1 MMPDLDL
8 LEQITTD
15 QNSSSQRYPIRE
27 IFSRFLPEYVSS
39 HSLSEEQW
47 SAAQCIAACKSG
59 KLGYNISYCESCGHI
74 EIHARSCN
82 NRHCPCCQSPQEKKW
97 ILARNSELIEGSA
110 YYHVIFTVPYELND
124 LIYANQKALYN
135 LMFSCVSETLLC
147 LCKDKRYLGATPGI
161 IMVLHT
167 WGQQLN
173 YHPHIHCCL
182 SGCGLTPANTFA
194 EGCHKGFL
202 LPVKAVA
209 KMFRGKFL
217 DKLNH
222 LYETDKLVIPANN
235 IELSNPDCWHEFLNT
250 LYCKEFLPF
259 IKETF
264 NGNGNAITY
273 LARYAYRT
281 AISNSRIENVT
292 DSEVSFRYKDYKNGS
307 ETKVKTVSGE
317 EFLHL
322 FLQHILPKG
331 FTRVRFAGYLSNCC
345 KTKKLKRIHHLRNTI
360 YHPNPVKNLHMDE
373 LMMVLYKRD
382 ICSCRECSQKMIR
395 IRTGGP
401 PRWSFQPSCTLK

>member
-1 MMPDLDL
+1 MMLDLDQ
-8 LEQITTD
+8 LEQMDID
-15 QNSSSQRYPIRE
+15 QGPSDQRYPIRE
-27 IFSRFLPEYVSS
+27 IFSRFLSKYASS

-82 NRHCPCCQSPQEKKW
+82 NRHCPCCQSSQEKKW
-97 ILARNSELIEGSA
+97 VLARNSELIEGCA
-110 YYHVIFTVPYELND
+110 YNHAIFTVPSELYD

-135 LMFSCVSETLLC
+135 LMFSCVSETLIC
-147 LCKDKRYLGATPGI
+147 LCRDKRYLGATPGI

-182 SGCGLTPANTFA
+182 SGCGLTPSDTFA

-217 DKLNH
+217 EKLNH
-222 LYETDKLVIPANN
+222 LYESGRLTLPVSGKDLANPH
-235 IELSNPDCWHEFLNT
+235 IWESFLDS
-250 LYCKEFLPF
+250 LYRKEFLPF

-292 DSEVSFRYKDYKNGS
+292 DQEVSFRYKDYKNGS
-307 ETKVKTVSGE
+307 ETKTKTVSGE

-345 KTKKLKRIHHLRNTI
+345 KAKKLKLIHHLRNTI
-360 YHPNPVKNLHMDE
+360 YRPNPVKGLRMDE
-373 LMMVLYKRD
+373 LMMLLYKRD

-401 PRWSFQPSCTLK
+401 PGRSVQKSSTLK

>member
-1 MMPDLDL
+1 MMHDLQMDS
-8 LEQITTD
+8 EIR
-15 QNSSSQRYPIRE
+15 SSDRRYPIRE
-27 IFSRFLPEYVSS
+27 IFSRFLPEYAAS
-39 HSLSEEQW
+39 HSLTQEQW

-59 KLGYNISYCESCGHI
+59 KLGYNVSYCENCGHI

-97 ILARNSELIEGSA
+97 VLARNSELIKDCA
-110 YYHVIFTVPYELND
+110 YYHAIFTVPHELND
-124 LIYANQKALYN
+124 LIYANQKVLYN
-135 LMFSCVSETLLC
+135 LMFSSVSDTLLC

-182 SGCGLTPANTFA
+182 SGCGLTPSNTFA

-209 KMFRGKFL
+209 KVFRGKL
-217 DKLNH
+217 LEKLNH
-222 LYETDKLVIPANN
+222 LYQADKLTLPDNSKD
-235 IELSNPDCWHEFLNT
+235 LGNPHTWKRFLDT
-250 LYCKEFLPF
+250 LYNKEFLPF

-281 AISNSRIENVT
+281 AISNSRIEKIT
-292 DSEVSFRYKDYKNGS
+292 EEDVSFRYKDYKNGS
-307 ETKVKTVSGE
+307 ETKIKTISGE
-317 EFLHL
+317 EFLTL
-322 FLQHILPKG
+322 FLKHILPKG

-345 KTKKLKRIHHLRNTI
+345 KTKKLKLIHRLRNTV
-360 YHPNPVKNLHMDE
+360 YQSNPVKGLHVDE
-373 LMMVLYKRD
+373 LMMFLYKKD

-395 IRTGGP
+395 LRTGGP
-401 PRWSFQPSCTLK
+401 PGRLPSNLCTLK

>member
-1 MMPDLDL
+1 MMHEYDL
-8 LEQITTD
+8 LEQMDIKPD
-15 QNSSSQRYPIRE
+15 LSSQRYPIRK
-27 IFSRFLPEYVSS
+27 IFQRFLPEYALS
-39 HSLSEEQW
+39 HTLSEEQW
-47 SAAQCIAACKSG
+47 SAAQCISSCKSG

-82 NRHCPCCQSPQEKKW
+82 NRHCPCCQSSQEKKW
-97 ILARNSELIEGSA
+97 VLARNSELIEGCA
-110 YYHVIFTVPYELND
+110 YYHAIFTVPSELYD
-124 LIYANQKALYN
+124 IIYTNQKGLYN
-135 LMFSCVSETLLC
+135 LMFSCVSESLIC

-182 SGCGLTPANTFA
+182 SGCGLTPSNTFA

-209 KMFRGKFL
+209 KVFRGKFL
-217 DKLNH
+217 EKLNH
-222 LYETDKLVIPANN
+222 LYENEKLLLPASSTSLAVPH
-235 IELSNPDCWHEFLNT
+235 IWKSFLDS
-250 LYCKEFLPF
+250 LYHKEFLPF

-281 AISNSRIENVT
+281 AISNSRIENIT
-292 DSEVSFRYKDYKNGS
+292 DLEVSFRYKDYKNGS
-307 ETKVKTVSGE
+307 ETRIKTVSGE
-317 EFLHL
+317 EFLNL
-322 FLQHILPKG
+322 FLKHILPKG

-345 KTKKLKRIHHLRNTI
+345 KTKKLKLIHALRNTI
-360 YHPNPVKNLHMDE
+360 YHSNPVKGLRVDE
-373 LMMVLYKRD
+373 LMLLLYNRD
-382 ICSCRECSQKMIR
+382 ICSCRECSRTMIR
-395 IRTGGP
+395 LRTGGP
-401 PRWSFQPSCTLK
+401 PGHTLQRLRTLK